1 MDVSYNSNQQL
12 PYTDNMKKI
21 LNNPNM
27 GLIFLLFGIIIIYI
41 ILFSFLGTIGISSN
55 NSQKSNSYLRIFELI
70 IFAIFILAVVMNFKY
85 FSGNDLS
92 FDAIMKN
99 VFKPDKIPEMD
110 IYVGEPNKQDNKHH
124 DDHNKKGEVF
134 HVPNNVYNYE
144 QAKAICKAYDS
155 KLATYDEIEDAY
167 NKGANWCS
175 YGWSEGQ
182 LALFPTQKSTYKKL
196 QDMKGHENDC
206 GRPGIN
212 GGFINNK
219 LVKFGANCFGPK
231 PLMNENDQIYMD
243 NLKYKPVTK
252 ESTYVDKNAEK
263 YKDQLD
269 EIVVAPFNKD
279 KWSLSQPLSSNK
291 PKPKDED
298 KNVPEPFFSY

>member
-27 GLIFLLFGIIIIYI
+27 GLIFLLLGIIIIYI

-55 NSQKSNSYLRIFELI
+55 NSSKSNGYLRIFEII
-70 IFAIFILAVVMNFKY
+70 IFLIFILAVVMNFKY
-85 FSGNDLS
+85 YAGNDLS

-99 VFKPDKIPEMD
+99 IFKPDQIPEMD
-110 IYVGEPNKQDNKHH
+110 IYVGDSDKHH
-124 DDHNKKGEVF
+124 DDHNDHNEKDEVF

-155 KLATYDEIEDAY
+155 KLATYDQIENAY

-212 GGFINNK
+212 GGFIDNK

-252 ESTYVDKNAEK
+252 ESVYVDKNAEK

-269 EIVVAPFNKD
+269 KIVVAPFNIN
-279 KWSLSQPLSSNK
+279 KWSLSQPLSNQ
-291 PKPKDED
+291 PKEEQ
-298 KNVPEPFFSY
+298 NIPEPFSSY